1 LETKAL
7 RAVFCR
13 PAQVYKYAV
22 TDYTL
27 SVRQRRD
34 PSEDKNGK
42 EQKQKTRTTDS
53 AGSKQG
59 E

>member
-1 LETKAL
+1 LETEVIQ
-7 RAVFCR
+7 AVFCGFT
-13 PAQVYKYAV
+13 QVYKFAV